1 MSKGPTFVST
11 VPPSTAAAGEEVE
24 FISVPEWCRRVGC
37 SLDAGYRAARCNEI
51 VGLFRVGRLMRVN
64 WQAFVTATFAGGDDH
79 RMAGPGRP

>member
-1 MSKGPTFVST
+1 MSPTFVST